1 MKEAGNDFTC
11 RRAAPEMISII
22 KRNSAI
28 KALEIARSA
37 RDMLGGNGISDE
49 YHVIRHVMNLETVN
63 TYEGTREDR
72 RSFSTSRL
80 VVNESSFDIVF
91 VSFFLSFR
99 YKWYSRVDSREGDH
113 RYRCVLGISGSS
125 IRMIRLCFVHA
136 TCHHFHIYKH

>member
-22 KRNSAI
+22 KRNSAT

-72 RSFSTSRL
+72 QSFSTSCLSLMNR
-80 VVNESSFDIVF
+80 VIRHC
-91 VSFFLSFR
+91 FFFSLFQ
-99 YKWYSRVDSREGDH
+99 VQ
-113 RYRCVLGISGSS
+113 
-125 IRMIRLCFVHA
+125 MIFTR
-136 TCHHFHIYKH
+136 